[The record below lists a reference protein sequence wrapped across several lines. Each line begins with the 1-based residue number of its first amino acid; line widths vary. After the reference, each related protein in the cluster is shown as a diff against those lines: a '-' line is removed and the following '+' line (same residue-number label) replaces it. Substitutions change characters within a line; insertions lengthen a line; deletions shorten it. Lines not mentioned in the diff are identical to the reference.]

1 MKKMMVVLMMV
12 VSMVSF
18 SNKVIV
24 SMGEDNVRDDA
35 HPTTWIIKNTQT
47 NKYTLVKITET
58 PHGGLF
64 GVEIGDV
71 VTDEIFKM
79 PIIGFD
85 NKHPDGYNTGVK
97 AAVYLK
103 YKGRKYKDIDY
114 NTLMNVL
121 GAIGYHQYQ

>member
-1 MKKMMVVLMMV
+1 MKKVLLILMFV

-35 HPTTWIIKNTQT
+35 HPTTWVILNNQT
-47 NKYTLVKITET
+47 KKYTLVKITDT

-64 GVEIGDV
+64 GVEVGDE
-71 VTDEIFKM
+71 VTDEIFKQR
-79 PIIGFD
+79 IFGFS
-85 NKHPDGYNTGVK
+85 NKYPEGYDTGIK

-103 YKGRKYKDIDY
+103 YKGRKYKEIDY

-121 GAIGYHQYQ
+121 NAIGYHQYE

>member
-1 MKKMMVVLMMV
+1 MKKVLLILMFV

-35 HPTTWIIKNTQT
+35 HPTTWVILNNQT
-47 NKYTLVKITET
+47 KKYTLVKITET

-64 GVEIGDV
+64 GYEVGDE
-71 VTDEIFKM
+71 VTDEIFKL
-79 PIIGFD
+79 PIIGFS
-85 NKHPDGYNTGVK
+85 NKYPEGYNTGIK

-103 YKGRKYKDIDY
+103 YKGRKYKEIDY
-114 NTLMNVL
+114 NTLMHVL
-121 GAIGYHQYQ
+121 NAIGYRQY

>member
-1 MKKMMVVLMMV
+1 MKKVLLILMFV

-35 HPTTWIIKNTQT
+35 HPTTWVILNNQT
-47 NKYTLVKITET
+47 KKYTLVKITET

-64 GVEIGDV
+64 GYAVGDE
-71 VTDEIFKM
+71 VTDEIFKL
-79 PIIGFD
+79 PIIGFSS
-85 NKHPDGYNTGVK
+85 KYPEGYNTGIK

-103 YKGRKYKDIDY
+103 YKGRKYKEIDY

-121 GAIGYHQYQ
+121 NAIGYRQY